1 MHSLN
6 QKAGIYIHIPFCHA
20 KCIYCDFYSVADR
33 NNEIPEFLNLICKEI
48 DLFFKSKQAPW
59 KFDTLFF
66 GGGTPSLLEASSI
79 ERILETLNKYL
90 DLNHIEEF
98 TVETNPGEIDY
109 HRLKDFLSIGVNRLS
124 LGFQSFDDK
133 LLSFLGRLHSSNDC
147 IKTYENARKAGFENI
162 NADLIFDIPGQ
173 TVERWKQDLK
183 KLVNLDPEH
192 ISTYSLTVEKQT
204 NLFKLVQSGR
214 VVMPSDTVDISMYT
228 HSLDFLKKNNYLQ
241 YEISNHS
248 KKNYTCKHNL
258 HYWKND
264 PYISFGPSA
273 HSYDMQKRWWN
284 INNLNQYSESI
295 KNNKLPIQD
304 EENLTDREHFNELIF
319 NGLRMQDGVSI
330 KSLEKYYNDSI
341 LDYIELNT
349 KKWEGLNCE
358 NGFFF
363 LDDNARLLADEIASD
378 LFI

>member
-1 MHSLN
+1 MHN

-33 NNEIPEFLNLICKEI
+33 NNEIPEFLNLICSEI
-48 DLFFKSKQAPW
+48 DLFFKKNQAPW
-59 KFDTLFF
+59 KFDTLFL
-66 GGGTPSLLEASSI
+66 GGGTPSLLEASAI
-79 ERILETLNKYL
+79 EKILNTLRKYL
-90 DLNHIEEF
+90 DLSSIQEF

-109 HRLKDFLSIGVNRLS
+109 NRLKDFISIGVNRLS

-133 LLSFLGRLHSSNDC
+133 LLSFLGRLHSSQDC
-147 IKTYENARKAGFENI
+147 IKTYENARKAGFKNI
-162 NADLIFDIPGQ
+162 NTDLIFDIPGQ
-173 TVERWKQDLK
+173 TIERWEQDLK
-183 KLVNLDPEH
+183 TLVKLDPDH

-204 NLFKLVQSGR
+204 NLFKLVQSGK
-214 VVMPSDTVDISMYT
+214 VIMPSETIDISMYT
-228 HSLDFLKKNNYLQ
+228 HALDFLKQQGYIQ

-248 KKNYTCKHNL
+248 KEHYQCKHNL

-273 HSYDMQKRWWN
+273 HSYDMEKRWWN

-295 KNNKLPIQD
+295 KNNKLPTQD
-304 EENLTDREHFNELIF
+304 EEYLSDKDHFNELIF
-319 NGLRMQDGVSI
+319 NGLRMQDGVHI

-341 LDYIELNT
+341 TEYIRLNT
-349 KKWEGLNCE
+349 KKWNGLNCE